1 MSELLP
7 PVRSDSA
14 SSSRRSDSR
23 NSATFEEG
31 GLFGASSSAAGLL
44 ESAGRDGGVCDDDD
58 VSESPTMGE
67 DFYKGVEGFLAKP
80 APTLRHFCKGPPP
93 GGQSLPV
100 LRKQRSDLRRGKVP
114 GAAPAAKPQR
124 RPRGD
129 DGDHV
134 DVAKVAEA
142 LQPQKAEFSASS
154 AKAARDPRRVAPG
167 EVDALV
173 RNFEEGTSLTELRPT
188 PSPRAHVSARAM
200 SRRWAPSLALPA
212 AIPEDEALG
221 AERRDADEPAPATR
235 AQLDAAEAAL
245 RKMEADLD
253 AIGASS
259 AGVARAPPEQRR
271 QRELGVERD
280 DERRRPGRRRRGPLL
295 DRCDRAFDD
304 APTKPKARRQTL
316 SGPIA
321 RRKVCAAARALP
333 RRPRRRWQRRPAAAL
348 RAPKFHFAG
357 SIMASAR
364 RGAAAVVAVGAYV
377 LVTRKRAIVTRLQRW
392 IADASSGGGWTNLG
406 CGDGGGDYAAACEAL
421 CRLVARD
428 VPPRSRV
435 LSVGCGRGAEL
446 ACLAEAASCVT
457 GSPRR
462 FYDAVLAV
470 DAAYHFGAA
479 EEARFFA
486 GAADV
491 LFAGGVFAC
500 SHVCVREGAALS
512 FRDRLLLWACD
523 VHPRRSRRA
532 LAAAVAAAGFSD
544 VAVETVPRV
553 LDRWPF
559 LGALPLDYVVVRAT
573 VAAGKPR
580 GPRVAVVGA
589 GLSGLVCAR
598 ALSAT
603 CDVTVFERAAHVGF
617 ASQSVAMAGGVVD
630 VPLRM
635 IGQGYYD
642 SLEKVCAA
650 LGVPTTRATVDCS
663 FADFGKAAHL
673 RYSASR
679 VANFLE
685 LRGRWAPA
693 RSLTLAPGRDGDGA
707 ILGAWKADRG
717 LDAASNACVLH
728 ADARLMPTDR
738 RDWRAL
744 NVTGGDGDGGA
755 AMLTVWL
762 NRYYPE
768 HAFDGDVFQTWNPH
782 VEPEAD
788 RRLSPDLRLP
798 RVVQSWPETPK
809 IQARVAELQGVGGFY
824 FAGAHAVPG
833 MGLLEQ
839 ACQAGETAAAR
850 VLADLAA

>member
-1 MSELLP
+1 
-7 PVRSDSA
+7 
-14 SSSRRSDSR
+14 
-23 NSATFEEG
+23 
-31 GLFGASSSAAGLL
+31 
-44 ESAGRDGGVCDDDD
+44 
-58 VSESPTMGE
+58 
-67 DFYKGVEGFLAKP
+67 
-80 APTLRHFCKGPPP
+80 
-93 GGQSLPV
+93 
-100 LRKQRSDLRRGKVP
+100 
-114 GAAPAAKPQR
+114 
-124 RPRGD
+124 
-129 DGDHV
+129 
-134 DVAKVAEA
+134 
-142 LQPQKAEFSASS
+142 
-154 AKAARDPRRVAPG
+154 
-167 EVDALV
+167 
-173 RNFEEGTSLTELRPT
+173 
-188 PSPRAHVSARAM
+188 
-200 SRRWAPSLALPA
+200 
-212 AIPEDEALG
+212 
-221 AERRDADEPAPATR
+221 
-235 AQLDAAEAAL
+235 
-245 RKMEADLD
+245 
-253 AIGASS
+253 
-259 AGVARAPPEQRR
+259 
-271 QRELGVERD
+271 
-280 DERRRPGRRRRGPLL
+280 
-295 DRCDRAFDD
+295 
-304 APTKPKARRQTL
+304 
-316 SGPIA
+316 
-321 RRKVCAAARALP
+321 
-333 RRPRRRWQRRPAAAL
+333 
-348 RAPKFHFAG
+348 
-357 SIMASAR
+357 MASAR

-406 CGDGGGDYAAACEAL
+406 CGDGGGDYAAACAAL

-457 GSPRR
+457 GVDAGVSEEDVAAARTRTVALRRGAAGDVAALESPRR

-470 DAAYHFGAA
+470 DAAYHFGED
-479 EEARFFA
+479 EEARFLA
-486 GAADV
+486 GAADL

-553 LDRWPF
+553 LDRWPA

-603 CDVTVFERAAHVGF
+603 CDVTVFERATHVGF

-642 SLEKVCAA
+642 SLERVCAS

-663 FADFGKAAHL
+663 FADFGKPAHL

-693 RSLTLAPGRDGDGA
+693 VSLDAALRDARDGDGA
-707 ILGAWKADRG
+707 RSWGAWKADRG
-717 LDAASNACVLH
+717 LDAASNACVRALDGQLSWVLSCSKRTLEHFPAGPILAYARGLGLGLAGCLLARGSRDVVRVRPSVAALEAALAHGSELALGADVRNVGPDRAVGGRGPFDAVVLAVPPGALAAALDVDAVLPPGDRDLFAGFASETNRIVLH

-839 ACQAGETAAAR
+839 ACQAGEAAAAR